1 MGDRKYPT
9 VIVMRFL
16 DEQIVVAVTDAGD
29 DGDDSTVGTGFG
41 IALGE
46 SFRLVP
52 VPEGARM
59 DWPVIDGCV
68 AHMRAW
74 MVAIESRC
82 LGYDDEDPC
91 VAGQILLV
99 PMAAGGSE

>member
-52 VPEGARM
+52 VPPGERMVVVVTEGGE
-59 DWPVIDGCV
+59 WPEWAVTGSGTGAD
-68 AHMRAW
+68 
-74 MVAIESRC
+74 
-82 LGYDDEDPC
+82 LGYDWMREVLDALAE
-91 VAGQILLV
+91 GRQ
-99 PMAAGGSE
+99 